1 MLKQCLQKKSIYNKI
16 WGNNLKANPS
26 AKCSGNIVDIKT
38 TAKHLLE
45 NSITWRAKVA
55 VTLVY

>member
-16 WGNNLKANPS
+16 RGNNLKANPS

-38 TAKHLLE
+38 TTKHLLE
-45 NSITWRAKVA
+45 NSIT
-55 VTLVY
+55 